1 MDRTYRTKFSS
12 GIVAERL
19 PWPVRGLLGC
29 GFAALS
35 VGLTYAIVPF
45 RAFPFLIGFPTV
57 VLGVWFLGMWGGIVC
72 GLTEVVL
79 VNYFLTKQQFRFS
92 IGFVTEG
99 VRLTVFL
106 SLSLLLGWAI
116 RRMASQRAELTTRD
130 LEHQLHLADAQRQL
144 AEERASASEALRD
157 RDEMLQI
164 ALQAN
169 GMGPWAW
176 DFEHGTVHFSDEMY
190 SIYGREPGSIEQTA
204 EAWMQLIHPE
214 DLGAV
219 TDAVNQARDA
229 GTEIHIEY
237 RVPWPDGSVHWVEVR
252 GKSQRNSGG
261 LATRLVG
268 VAADVTSR
276 KRGEEAM
283 LRAEKLAVA
292 GRLAASVAH
301 EINNPLEAVMNLLY
315 LIARSDTPEEAH
327 EHAEVATGE
336 LMRVSLITQ
345 QTLKF
350 HRQAGRPTLVKL
362 SEVVAAV
369 LGLFRGKLAF
379 AQIETQVLAKR
390 EACVSCMPGEIHQ
403 IFANLVSNAIDAMPN
418 GGRLTIR
425 LRPSRD
431 WRDDST
437 VGMRVTFCDSG
448 IGMDRATVRQIFEPF
463 FTTKADTGTGL
474 GMWVVA
480 QLVERHDG
488 DVRVLSRH
496 RPGASGTAFSVF
508 LPLGDPPADSMDIH
522 VVPAAQANLG

>member
-1 MDRTYRTKFSS
+1 MDRTYPTKFSS

-19 PWPVRGLLGC
+19 PWPLRFLLGC
-29 GFAALS
+29 GLAALS
-35 VGLTYAIVPF
+35 VGLTYVIVPF

-57 VLGVWFLGMWGGIVC
+57 VLGVWFLGMWGGVVC

-79 VNYFLTKQQFRFS
+79 VDAFLTKQQFRFA
-92 IGFVTEG
+92 IGFANEG

-116 RRMASQRAELTTRD
+116 RRLASQRAELTTRE
-130 LEHQLHLADAQRQL
+130 LEHKLHLAGAERQL
-144 AEERASASEALRD
+144 AEERARASEALRE

-169 GMGPWAW
+169 GMGLWAW
-176 DFEHGTVHFSDEMY
+176 DIEHGAIHLSDEMY
-190 SIYGREPGSIEQTA
+190 GIYGRQPGSIEQTA
-204 EAWMQLIHPE
+204 ERWLQLIHPE
-214 DLGAV
+214 DVTAV
-219 TDAVNQARDA
+219 TGAATQACDA
-229 GTEIHIEY
+229 GTEMHIEY

-252 GKSQRNSGG
+252 GKSQRNSDGR
-261 LATRLVG
+261 ATRLVG
-268 VAADVTSR
+268 VAADVTGR
-276 KRGEEAM
+276 KHGEEAM

-315 LIARSDTPEEAH
+315 LIARSDTLLEAH

-350 HRQAGRPTLVKL
+350 HRQAGRPTLIKL
-362 SEVVAAV
+362 SEVVEAV
-369 LGLFRGKLAF
+369 LGLFRGKLSA
-379 AQIETQVLAKR
+379 AQIEATVQVKR
-390 EACVSCMPGEIHQ
+390 ERSVACMPGEIHQ

-431 WRDDST
+431 WRDGST
-437 VGMRVTFCDSG
+437 AGMRVTFCDSG
-448 IGMDRATVRQIFEPF
+448 IGMDRAIVRQIFEPF

-508 LPLGDPPADSMDIH
+508 LPLGDPTVDGTGLHLVS
-522 VVPAAQANLG
+522 AAQV